1 MAEPSSADVPAA
13 GEPDWTDQVADLIVD
28 VVDRVHD
35 KTTGR
40 IVGVAKALVY
50 GTVAVFA
57 GLMVT
62 VLGIIL
68 ISHLLDRIPGQIWI
82 PDVAIGGLLVLGGLF
97 MWSKRQA
104 PAS

>member
-1 MAEPSSADVPAA
+1 MS
-13 GEPDWTDQVADLIVD
+13 DQAQP
-28 VVDRVHD
+28 R
-35 KTTGR
+35 
-40 IVGVAKALVY
+40 AKS
-50 GTVAVFA
+50 FFISF
-57 GLMVT
+57 LMVT

-68 ISHLLDRIPGQIWI
+68 ISHLLDRLPGQIWI